1 MMVVINFQPFSSH
14 NKRKTTMKTSVAM
27 CTYNG
32 EKYIKAQLKSI
43 LNQTVAIDEIV
54 ICDDGSNDK
63 TIEIIEQIQL
73 ESPNKI
79 SLYKNQGNIGS
90 TKNFEKAISIC
101 IGDYIFLS
109 DQDDLWKVNKVEK
122 IIQHFSENP
131 STEAVFTN
139 GDLINEKDEKIKE
152 NTLWDSIF
160 FIENKLEKPI
170 NLFKLISSKRN
181 MVTGATLCIKK
192 ETKQFILPFPEI
204 KKYYHDEWIAII
216 IASRKK
222 IDYLTEELISY
233 RIHSGQQIGGK
244 SSVKKNIFQKHLRL
258 SNYILGNT
266 TPKSYRD
273 FNQLSKIY
281 YRNYLKF
288 KNVSDN
294 TKDDIPINFKE
305 IAESNLELF
314 KKCNDSLKKANP
326 VFYFFRNLTDKI
338 RGKRQLN

>member
-1 MMVVINFQPFSSH
+1 
-14 NKRKTTMKTSVAM
+14 MKTSVAM

-32 EKYIKAQLKSI
+32 EKYIKDQLKSI

-54 ICDDGSNDK
+54 ICDDGSKDK

-73 ESPNKI
+73 VNPNTI
-79 SLYKNQGNIGS
+79 SLYKNQENIGS

-101 IGDYIFLS
+101 TGDYIFLS
-109 DQDDLWKVNKVEK
+109 DQDDIWKVNKAEK
-122 IIQHFSENP
+122 VIQHFSENP

-139 GDLINEKDEKIKE
+139 GDLINEKNQKIKE
-152 NTLWDSIF
+152 NTLWNSVF
-160 FIENKLEKPI
+160 FIENQLEKPI
-170 NLFKLISSKRN
+170 NLSKLISSKRN

-222 IDYLTEELISY
+222 IDYITEELISY
-233 RIHSGQQIGGK
+233 RIHSGQQIGSK
-244 SSVKKNIFQKHLRL
+244 DVIRNNITKKHLKL
-258 SNYILGNT
+258 SNHILGNT
-266 TPKSYRD
+266 NPKSYQD

-288 KNVSDN
+288 KNVSN
-294 TKDDIPINFKE
+294 HTKDHFHLNFKE

-314 KKCNDSLKKANP
+314 KKCNDSLRKVNP
-326 VFYFFRNLTDKI
+326 IFYFFRNLTDKI